1 MTPPRM
7 AYRDGHRCQET
18 MDLAERASKGDV
30 ESERERELRGLR
42 GRAEREMEGC
52 ACQEMP
58 SVLYMPVPLK
68 PH

>member
-18 MDLAERASKGDV
+18 MGLAERASKGDV
-30 ESERERELRGLR
+30 ESERELR